1 MEKKILFLIVVFF
14 IGFSCLGQFH
24 VKNKVEIM
32 IKYEDD
38 VTQIPK
44 KIYLHSSS
52 PENKYFQSRIV
63 VNNSLYTFYNVLP
76 GKYRVGLIF
85 SDDPGNEYQ
94 NIAFDSWID
103 KTTIYNEENGRVKT
117 ILQIKHNNEITVRRN
132 FNLKVELVIQD
143 KNIYTNGFI
152 RGEDRRFKDY
162 DYSIMYFDVGLIDP
176 DFLQPNIVRDTR
188 ETSQQNKSTYQC
200 DKVKTTENVS
210 INMGCTNPQNT
221 VKINVNTIVLGN
233 ALIEEVS
240 SLDEAAARE
249 HGIGVSADDEVT
261 GESGRVLGKFRIK
274 VIVDAQKY
282 NIACKE
288 YGDQCHCFFDT
299 YAFPYIFTYRV
310 WPTQDLLVELAH
322 IIKVPYNGEV
332 KEYDLRTDGDAAR
345 CYYEAL
351 KAHEM
356 CHCPQFLR
364 KYMGR
369 VERALQ
375 KTCEEITQT
384 YDCKNKE
391 TCNCSEVEICNR
403 KWDTLYAVIKSTF
416 VNKILEENKAG
427 DLNDEIECDVPK
439 YDLFNSCY
447 YNK

>member
-1 MEKKILFLIVVFF
+1 
-14 IGFSCLGQFH
+14 
-24 VKNKVEIM
+24 M

-44 KIYLHSSS
+44 KIYIHSSS
-52 PENKYFQSRIV
+52 LENQYFQSRIV
-63 VNNSLYTFYNVLP
+63 GNNSMYIFYNVLP

-103 KTTIYNEENGRVKT
+103 KTILYNEESGRVKT

-132 FNLKVELVIQD
+132 LNLKVELVIQD

-162 DYSIMYFDVGLIDP
+162 DHSIIYFDVGLIDM
-176 DFLQPNIVRDTR
+176 DFLQSNTVRYLR
-188 ETSQQNKSTYQC
+188 ETSQQNESTYQC
-200 DKVKTTENVS
+200 DVEKTSEQVS
-210 INMGCTNPQNT
+210 VNMQCTNPQNT
-221 VKINVNTIVLGN
+221 VKINLNKIVLAN
-233 ALIEEVS
+233 ALIKEVS
-240 SLDEAAARE
+240 SLDEATARE
-249 HGIGVSADDEVT
+249 HRIGVNTIDEVT
-261 GESGRVLGKFRIK
+261 GERGRALGRFRVK
-274 VIVDAQKY
+274 IVVDTKKY
-282 NIACKE
+282 NISCKE
-288 YGDQCHCFFDT
+288 HGDQCHCFFDT
-299 YAFPYIFTYRV
+299 YAFPYLFTYRI
-310 WPTQDLLVELAH
+310 WPTQDLLVEMAPFM
-322 IIKVPYNGEV
+322 KVPYNGEV
-332 KEYDLRTDGDAAR
+332 KEYNLKTDSKAAR

-351 KAHEM
+351 KVHEM

-369 VERALQ
+369 IERALQ

-391 TCNCSEVEICNR
+391 TCNCSEVEICNK
-403 KWDTLYAVIKSTF
+403 KWYRLYDVIKSTF
-416 VNKILEENKAG
+416 EKKYNEEHKP
-427 DLNDEIECDVPK
+427 DELNDEIECNVPK